1 MFATGLPRPAWF
13 REEHQMIEDTARAFF
28 AKEFTPHLDRWSEAG
43 VMDRDAWLKAGEAG
57 LLASTIPE
65 EYGGAGGDF
74 GFDAIIAQEQG
85 LAGADSWGWAIHT
98 PIVAPYINHYGT
110 EEQKRQWLPKM
121 ATGEFIAALAMTEPG
136 AGSDVQ
142 GIRTKAERSGN
153 GWVLNGSKTFITNG
167 QHANMILVAA
177 KTDPTAPGAKGVSL
191 FIVDTDNSP
200 GFRRGRK
207 LKKLGLDWA
216 DTSEL
221 FFDDMKLPAEA
232 LLGPE
237 PNQGF
242 IQLMKSLPQERL
254 IIALGGMAM
263 IERALALTITYVKER
278 KAFGQRIIDF
288 QNTQFELAEMK
299 TEAAMAKA
307 FCDTLVGLHIEGKCD
322 TVMASM
328 AKYKLTELQNKVVD
342 RCLQLFGGYGFMD
355 EYPIS
360 RMYRDARIQPIYGG
374 TNEIMKVLIAR
385 SL

>member
-1 MFATGLPRPAWF
+1 MDVLNLPNPSWF
-13 REEHQMIEDTARAFF
+13 REEHQMIEETARSFF
-28 AKEFTPHLDRWSEAG
+28 SKEFTPHLDRWSEAG
-43 VMDRDAWLKAGEAG
+43 VMDREAWIKAADAG
-57 LLASTIPE
+57 LLGGTIPE
-65 EYGGAGGDF
+65 EYGGSGGDF
-74 GFDAIIAQEQG
+74 GFDAVIAREQG

-98 PIVAPYINHYGT
+98 PIVAPYILHYGT
-110 EEQKRQWLPKM
+110 EEQKRYWLPKM

-167 QHANMILVAA
+167 QHANLIVVAA
-177 KTDPTAPGAKGVSL
+177 KTDPNAPGAKGVSL
-191 FIVDTDNSP
+191 FLVDTDNAP

-221 FFDDMKLPAEA
+221 FFDEMKLPAEA
-232 LLGPE
+232 LLGAE

-242 IQLMKSLPQERL
+242 VQLMRSLPQERL

-263 IERALALTITYVKER
+263 IERALRLTIDYVKER

-288 QNTQFELAEMK
+288 QNTQFQLAEMK
-299 TEAAMAKA
+299 TEATMAKA
-307 FCDTLVGLHIEGKCD
+307 FCDTLVALHIEGKCD

-328 AKYKLTELQNKVVD
+328 AKYKLTELQNTVVD

>member
-1 MFATGLPRPAWF
+1 MTALGLPRPAWF
-13 REEHQMIEDTARAFF
+13 REEHQMIEETAKAFF
-28 AKEFTPHLDRWSEAG
+28 AKEFIPHLDRWSDAG
-43 VMDRDAWLKAGEAG
+43 IMDRDAWAKAGEAG
-57 LLASTIPE
+57 LLGSTIPE
-65 EYGGAGGDF
+65 EYGGSGGDF
-74 GFDAIIAQEQG
+74 GFDAVIAQEQG

-98 PIVAPYINHYGT
+98 PIVAPYILHYGT
-110 EEQKRQWLPKM
+110 DEQKRYWLPRM
-121 ATGEFIAALAMTEPG
+121 ATGDSVAALAMTEPG

-167 QHANMILVAA
+167 QHANLILVAA

-191 FIVDTDNSP
+191 FLVDTDQAP

-221 FFDDMKLPAEA
+221 FFDEMKLPAEA

-242 IQLMKSLPQERL
+242 VQLMKSLPQERL
-254 IIALGGMAM
+254 VIALGGMAM
-263 IERALALTITYVKER
+263 IERALALTIDYVKER
-278 KAFGQRIIDF
+278 KAFGSRIIDF
-288 QNTQFELAEMK
+288 QNTQFQLAEMK
-299 TEAAMAKA
+299 SEAAMAKA

-328 AKYKLTELQNKVVD
+328 AKYKLTELQNTVVD
-342 RCLQLFGGYGFMD
+342 RCLQLFGGYGYMD